1 MGHSVTPKMV
11 EALGRRHL
19 MLFAGRASNELA
31 REVASHLGLECGS
44 VDLRNF
50 ANGETY
56 ARFGES
62 VRGTDAFVI
71 QTHSAPVNERIMEQL
86 IMIDALKRGSAKRIS
101 AVVPYY
107 GYSRQDKKG
116 RSREPITAKLVADL
130 LQGAGADRII
140 TIDLHSGQ
148 IQGFFDGPVDH
159 LTALPVLADYIG
171 ENYPGELVVVAPDA
185 GRVKAAEKLAGI
197 LGQSLAFLHKR
208 RSRDVANQVE
218 VREVVGEVQ
227 GRHCVLIDDIV
238 DTAGTIVKGRRSSGS
253 TRSWCCRS
261 PRSWRTRSA
270 LCSRTR
276 ASRRSSTTRTRS
288 RARRLAASHPQLAAR
303 MGTLPRAGGNFSRI
317 HSFWAPPGA
326 AASPPAR
333 QARGKGGASAGQGRG
348 PRRGLPVPAVV
359 TRIRYADRTDDRP
372 ERGISDGGIAARQED
387 RVSCY
392 RWSRAGRVHRAAQ
405 GRGAGGRRG
414 VPHLHQARQDPGLE
428 AFRQR

>member
-1 MGHSVTPKMV
+1 MV

-19 MLFAGRASNELA
+19 MLFSGRASSDLA
-31 REVASHLGLECGS
+31 GEVASYLGIECGS
-44 VDLRNF
+44 VELRNF

-56 ARFGES
+56 ARFQES

-130 LQGAGADRII
+130 LLGAGADRII

-159 LTALPVLADYIG
+159 LTALPVLADYIS

-197 LGQSLAFLHKR
+197 LAQSLAFLHKR
-208 RSRDVANQVE
+208 RNRDVAHQVE

-227 GRHCVLIDDIV
+227 GRHCVMIDDII
-238 DTAGTIVKGRRSSGS
+238 DTAGTIVKGAE
-253 TRSWCCRS
+253 
-261 PRSWRTRSA
+261 A
-270 LCSRTR
+270 LMANGAERV
-276 ASRRSSTTRTRS
+276 
-288 RARRLAASHPQLAAR
+288 
-303 MGTLPRAGGNFSRI
+303 I
-317 HSFWAPPGA
+317 A
-326 AASPPAR
+326 AATHGIFSGPAIDR
-333 QARGKGGASAGQGRG
+333 LKNAPISEVVVTNT
-348 PRRGLPVPAVV
+348 LPVPEEQRLDKIVVLSIAKILADAIRAVF
-359 TRIRYADRTDDRP
+359 
-372 ERGISDGGIAARQED
+372 ED
-387 RVSCY
+387 ASVSEIFNDQNQ
-392 RWSRAGRVHRAAQ
+392 V
-405 GRGAGGRRG
+405 
-414 VPHLHQARQDPGLE
+414 
-428 AFRQR
+428 